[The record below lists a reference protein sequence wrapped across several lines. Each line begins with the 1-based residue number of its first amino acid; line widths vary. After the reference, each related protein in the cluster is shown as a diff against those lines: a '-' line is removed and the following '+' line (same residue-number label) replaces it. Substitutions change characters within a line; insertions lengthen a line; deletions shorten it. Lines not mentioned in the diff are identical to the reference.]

1 MAQLID
7 FEKEKKLKN
16 ANPENEIDLLSSI
29 NHSPITRGPIHRILQ
44 TLVNRKL
51 SNKSNTSKSSF
62 STQYSYM
69 KNRDSL
75 QNEDLSQ
82 ISDFE
87 LDEDGESSF
96 HSSVNNS
103 FLSANQ
109 IINISGELVE
119 EEEIEEE
126 KIEMKMKRQIKKPL
140 INLNMYKL

>member
-7 FEKEKKLKN
+7 FEKEQNTKN
-16 ANPENEIDLLSSI
+16 VNSENEVDLLSSI
-29 NHSPITRGPIHRILQ
+29 NQSPVKRGPIQRILQ

-62 STQYSYM
+62 STQYSYL
-69 KNRDSL
+69 KKRDSI

-87 LDEDGESSF
+87 LYDSGESSF

-109 IINISGELVE
+109 ITNISGELVE

-126 KIEMKMKRQIKKPL
+126 KIEIKMKQQINRPL
-140 INLNMYKL
+140 IKLNKL

>member
-7 FEKEKKLKN
+7 FEKEQNTKN
-16 ANPENEIDLLSSI
+16 VNSENEVDLLSSI
-29 NHSPITRGPIHRILQ
+29 NQSPVKRGPIQRILQ

-62 STQYSYM
+62 STQYSYL
-69 KNRDSL
+69 KKRDSI

-82 ISDFE
+82 ITDFE
-87 LDEDGESSF
+87 LYDSGESSF

-103 FLSANQ
+103 FLSVNQ
-109 IINISGELVE
+109 ITNISGELVE

-126 KIEMKMKRQIKKPL
+126 KIEIKMKQQINRPL
-140 INLNMYKL
+140 IKLNMY

>member
-7 FEKEKKLKN
+7 FEKEQNTKN
-16 ANPENEIDLLSSI
+16 VNSENEVDLLSSI
-29 NHSPITRGPIHRILQ
+29 NQSPVKRGPIQRILQ

-62 STQYSYM
+62 STQYSYL
-69 KNRDSL
+69 KKRDSI

-87 LDEDGESSF
+87 LYDSGESSF

-109 IINISGELVE
+109 ITNISGELVE

-126 KIEMKMKRQIKKPL
+126 KIEIKMKQQINRPL
-140 INLNMYKL
+140 IKLNVY

>member
-7 FEKEKKLKN
+7 FEKEQNTKN
-16 ANPENEIDLLSSI
+16 VNSENEVDLLSFI
-29 NHSPITRGPIHRILQ
+29 NQSPVKRGPIQRILQ

-62 STQYSYM
+62 STQYSYL
-69 KNRDSL
+69 KKRDSI

-87 LDEDGESSF
+87 LYDSGESSF

-109 IINISGELVE
+109 ITNISGELVE

-126 KIEMKMKRQIKKPL
+126 KIEIKMKQQINRPL
-140 INLNMYKL
+140 IKLNMY

>member
-7 FEKEKKLKN
+7 FEKEQNTKN
-16 ANPENEIDLLSSI
+16 VNSENEVDLLSSI
-29 NHSPITRGPIHRILQ
+29 NQSPVKRGPIQRILQ

-62 STQYSYM
+62 STQYSYL
-69 KNRDSL
+69 KKRDSI

-87 LDEDGESSF
+87 LYDSGESSF

-109 IINISGELVE
+109 ITNISGELVE
-119 EEEIEEE
+119 MEEIEEE
-126 KIEMKMKRQIKKPL
+126 KIEIKMIQQINRPL
-140 INLNMYKL
+140 IKLNMY

>member
-7 FEKEKKLKN
+7 FEKVQNTKN
-16 ANPENEIDLLSSI
+16 VNSENEVDLLSSI
-29 NHSPITRGPIHRILQ
+29 NQSPVKRGPIQRILQ

-62 STQYSYM
+62 STQYSYL
-69 KNRDSL
+69 KKRDSI

-87 LDEDGESSF
+87 LYDSGESSF

-109 IINISGELVE
+109 ITNISGDLVE
-119 EEEIEEE
+119 MEEIEEE
-126 KIEMKMKRQIKKPL
+126 KIEIKMKQQINRPL
-140 INLNMYKL
+140 IKLNMY

>member
-7 FEKEKKLKN
+7 FEKKQNTKN
-16 ANPENEIDLLSSI
+16 VNSENEVDLLSSI
-29 NHSPITRGPIHRILQ
+29 NQSPVKRGPIQRILQ

-62 STQYSYM
+62 STQYSYL
-69 KNRDSL
+69 KKRDSI

-87 LDEDGESSF
+87 LYDSGESSF

-109 IINISGELVE
+109 ITNISGELVE

-126 KIEMKMKRQIKKPL
+126 KIEIKMKQQINRPL
-140 INLNMYKL
+140 IKLNMY

>member
-7 FEKEKKLKN
+7 FEKEQNTKN
-16 ANPENEIDLLSSI
+16 VNSENELDLLSSI
-29 NHSPITRGPIHRILQ
+29 NQSPVKRGPIQRILQ

-62 STQYSYM
+62 STQYSYL
-69 KNRDSL
+69 KKRDSI

-87 LDEDGESSF
+87 LYDSGESSF

-109 IINISGELVE
+109 ITNISGELVE
-119 EEEIEEE
+119 KEEIEEE
-126 KIEMKMKRQIKKPL
+126 KIEIKMKQQINRPL
-140 INLNMYKL
+140 IKLNMY

>member
-7 FEKEKKLKN
+7 FEKEQNTKN
-16 ANPENEIDLLSSI
+16 VNSENEVDLLSSI
-29 NHSPITRGPIHRILQ
+29 NQSPVKPGPIQRILQ

-62 STQYSYM
+62 STQYSYL
-69 KNRDSL
+69 KKRDSI

-87 LDEDGESSF
+87 LYDSGESSF

-109 IINISGELVE
+109 ITNISGELVE

-126 KIEMKMKRQIKKPL
+126 KIEIKMKQQINRPL
-140 INLNMYKL
+140 IKLNMY

>member
-7 FEKEKKLKN
+7 FEKEQNTKN
-16 ANPENEIDLLSSI
+16 VNSENEVDLLSSI
-29 NHSPITRGPIHRILQ
+29 NQSPVKRVPIQRILQ

-62 STQYSYM
+62 STQYSYL
-69 KNRDSL
+69 KKRDSI

-87 LDEDGESSF
+87 LYDSGESSF

-109 IINISGELVE
+109 ITNISGELVE

-126 KIEMKMKRQIKKPL
+126 KIEIKMKQQINRPL
-140 INLNMYKL
+140 IKLNMY

>member
-7 FEKEKKLKN
+7 FEKEQNTKN
-16 ANPENEIDLLSSI
+16 VNSENEVDLLSSI
-29 NHSPITRGPIHRILQ
+29 NQSPVKRGPIQRILQ

-62 STQYSYM
+62 STQYSYL
-69 KNRDSL
+69 KKRDSI

-87 LDEDGESSF
+87 LYDSGESSF

-109 IINISGELVE
+109 ITNISGELVE

-126 KIEMKMKRQIKKPL
+126 KIEIKMKQQIHWPL
-140 INLNMYKL
+140 IKLNMY

>member
-7 FEKEKKLKN
+7 FEKEQNTKN
-16 ANPENEIDLLSSI
+16 VNSDNEVDLLSSI
-29 NHSPITRGPIHRILQ
+29 NQSPVKRGPIQRILQ

-51 SNKSNTSKSSF
+51 SNTSNTSKSSF
-62 STQYSYM
+62 STQYSYL
-69 KNRDSL
+69 KKRDSI

-87 LDEDGESSF
+87 LYDSGESSF

-109 IINISGELVE
+109 ITNISGELVE

-126 KIEMKMKRQIKKPL
+126 KIEIKMKQQINRPL
-140 INLNMYKL
+140 IKLNMY

>member
-7 FEKEKKLKN
+7 VEKEQNTKN
-16 ANPENEIDLLSSI
+16 VNSENEVDLLSSI
-29 NHSPITRGPIHRILQ
+29 NQSPVKRGPIQRILQ

-62 STQYSYM
+62 STQYSYL
-69 KNRDSL
+69 KKRDSI

-87 LDEDGESSF
+87 LYDSGESSF

-109 IINISGELVE
+109 ITNISGELVE

-126 KIEMKMKRQIKKPL
+126 KIEIKMKQQINRPL
-140 INLNMYKL
+140 IKLNMY

>member
-7 FEKEKKLKN
+7 FEKEQNTKN
-16 ANPENEIDLLSSI
+16 VNSENEVDLLSSI
-29 NHSPITRGPIHRILQ
+29 NQSPVKRVPIQRILQ

-62 STQYSYM
+62 STQYSYL
-69 KNRDSL
+69 KKRDSI

-87 LDEDGESSF
+87 LYDSGESSF

-109 IINISGELVE
+109 ITNISGEIVE

-126 KIEMKMKRQIKKPL
+126 KIEIKMKQQINRPL
-140 INLNMYKL
+140 IKLNMY

>member
-7 FEKEKKLKN
+7 FEKEQNNKN
-16 ANPENEIDLLSSI
+16 VNSENEVDLLSSI
-29 NHSPITRGPIHRILQ
+29 NQSPVKRGPIQRILQ

-62 STQYSYM
+62 STQYSYL
-69 KNRDSL
+69 KKRDSI

-87 LDEDGESSF
+87 LYDSGESSF

-109 IINISGELVE
+109 ITNISGELVE

-126 KIEMKMKRQIKKPL
+126 KIEIKMKQQINRPL
-140 INLNMYKL
+140 IKLNMY

>member
-7 FEKEKKLKN
+7 FEKEQNTKN
-16 ANPENEIDLLSSI
+16 VNSENEVDLLSSI
-29 NHSPITRGPIHRILQ
+29 NQSPVKRGPIQRILQ

-62 STQYSYM
+62 STQYSYL
-69 KNRDSL
+69 KKRDSI

-87 LDEDGESSF
+87 LYDSGESSF

-109 IINISGELVE
+109 ITNISGELVE

-126 KIEMKMKRQIKKPL
+126 KIEIKMKQQINRPL
-140 INLNMYKL
+140 IKLSMY

>member
-7 FEKEKKLKN
+7 FEKEQNTKN
-16 ANPENEIDLLSSI
+16 VNSENEVDLLSSI
-29 NHSPITRGPIHRILQ
+29 NQSPVKRGPIQRILQ

-62 STQYSYM
+62 STQYSYL
-69 KNRDSL
+69 KKRDSI

-87 LDEDGESSF
+87 LYDSGESSF

-109 IINISGELVE
+109 ITNISGDLVE
-119 EEEIEEE
+119 MEEIEEE
-126 KIEMKMKRQIKKPL
+126 KIEIKMKQQINRPL
-140 INLNMYKL
+140 IKLNMY

>member
-7 FEKEKKLKN
+7 FEKEQNTKN
-16 ANPENEIDLLSSI
+16 VNSDNEVDLLSSI
-29 NHSPITRGPIHRILQ
+29 NQSPVKRGPIQRILQ

-62 STQYSYM
+62 STQYSYL
-69 KNRDSL
+69 KKRDSI

-87 LDEDGESSF
+87 LYDSGESSF

-109 IINISGELVE
+109 ITNISGELVE

-126 KIEMKMKRQIKKPL
+126 KIEIKMKQQINRPL
-140 INLNMYKL
+140 IKLNMY

>member
-7 FEKEKKLKN
+7 FEKEQNTKN
-16 ANPENEIDLLSSI
+16 VNSENEVDLLSSI
-29 NHSPITRGPIHRILQ
+29 NQSPVKRGPIQRILQ

-62 STQYSYM
+62 STQYSYL
-69 KNRDSL
+69 KKRDSI

-87 LDEDGESSF
+87 LYDSGESSF

-109 IINISGELVE
+109 ITNISGELVE

-126 KIEMKMKRQIKKPL
+126 KIEIKMKQQINRPL
-140 INLNMYKL
+140 IKLNMY

>member
-1 MAQLID
+1 MAKLID
-7 FEKEKKLKN
+7 FEKEQNTKN
-16 ANPENEIDLLSSI
+16 VNSENEVDLLSSI
-29 NHSPITRGPIHRILQ
+29 NQSPVKRGPIQRILQ

-62 STQYSYM
+62 STQYSYL
-69 KNRDSL
+69 KKRDSI

-87 LDEDGESSF
+87 LYDSGESSF

-109 IINISGELVE
+109 ITNISGELVE

-126 KIEMKMKRQIKKPL
+126 KIEIKMKQQINRPL
-140 INLNMYKL
+140 IKLNMY

>member
-7 FEKEKKLKN
+7 FEKEQNTKN
-16 ANPENEIDLLSSI
+16 VNSENEVDLLSSI
-29 NHSPITRGPIHRILQ
+29 NQSPVKRGPIQRILQ

-62 STQYSYM
+62 STQYSYLN
-69 KNRDSL
+69 KRDSI

-87 LDEDGESSF
+87 LYDSGESSF

-109 IINISGELVE
+109 ITNISGELVE

-126 KIEMKMKRQIKKPL
+126 KIEIKMKQQINRPL
-140 INLNMYKL
+140 IKLNMY

>member
-7 FEKEKKLKN
+7 FEKEQNTKTVN
-16 ANPENEIDLLSSI
+16 SENEVDLLSSI
-29 NHSPITRGPIHRILQ
+29 NQSPVKRGPIQRILQ

-62 STQYSYM
+62 STQYSYL
-69 KNRDSL
+69 KKRDSI

-87 LDEDGESSF
+87 LYDSGESSF

-109 IINISGELVE
+109 ITNISGELVE

-126 KIEMKMKRQIKKPL
+126 KIEIKMKQQINRPL
-140 INLNMYKL
+140 IKLNMY

>member
-7 FEKEKKLKN
+7 FEKEQNTKN
-16 ANPENEIDLLSSI
+16 VNSENEVDLLSSI
-29 NHSPITRGPIHRILQ
+29 NQSPVKRGPIQRILQ

-62 STQYSYM
+62 STQYSYL
-69 KNRDSL
+69 KKRDSI

-87 LDEDGESSF
+87 LYDSGESSF

-109 IINISGELVE
+109 ITNISGELVE

-126 KIEMKMKRQIKKPL
+126 KIEIKMKQQINRPL
-140 INLNMYKL
+140 IKLNIY

>member
-7 FEKEKKLKN
+7 FEKEQNTKN
-16 ANPENEIDLLSSI
+16 VNSENEVDLLSSI
-29 NHSPITRGPIHRILQ
+29 NQSQVKRGPIQRILQ

-62 STQYSYM
+62 STQYTYL
-69 KNRDSL
+69 KKRDSI

-87 LDEDGESSF
+87 LYDSGESSF

-109 IINISGELVE
+109 ITNISGEIVE

-126 KIEMKMKRQIKKPL
+126 KIEIKMKQQINRPL
-140 INLNMYKL
+140 IKLNMY

>member
-7 FEKEKKLKN
+7 FEKEQNTKN
-16 ANPENEIDLLSSI
+16 VNSENEVYLLSSI
-29 NHSPITRGPIHRILQ
+29 NQSPVKRGPIQRILQ

-62 STQYSYM
+62 STQYSYL
-69 KNRDSL
+69 KKRDSI

-87 LDEDGESSF
+87 LYDSGESSF

-109 IINISGELVE
+109 ITNISGELVE

-126 KIEMKMKRQIKKPL
+126 KIEIKMKQQINRPL
-140 INLNMYKL
+140 IKLNMY

>member
-7 FEKEKKLKN
+7 FEKEQNTKN
-16 ANPENEIDLLSSI
+16 VNSENEVDLLSSI
-29 NHSPITRGPIHRILQ
+29 NQSPVKRGPIQRILQ

-62 STQYSYM
+62 STQYSYL
-69 KNRDSL
+69 KKRDSI

-87 LDEDGESSF
+87 LYDSGESSF

-103 FLSANQ
+103 LLSANQ
-109 IINISGELVE
+109 ITNISGELVE

-126 KIEMKMKRQIKKPL
+126 KIEIQMKQQINRPL
-140 INLNMYKL
+140 IKLNMY